1 MRQHVMP
8 EDICAEHGAQSRFS
22 FSFITTIIPTV
33 LLFTRCRRDL
43 RIQNHPGWRDLVR
56 RPRNLMHEI
65 RQDSKHRARPI
76 DPRPPTKP
84 GIQNDSVQLG
94 QRRREPARER
104 AHGDEIAQV
113 DVLGGESHPARM
125 LLVWGSTEVLL
136 QAVESVGSLS

>member
-22 FSFITTIIPTV
+22 FITTIIPIT
-33 LLFTRCRRDL
+33 LLFIRYRRDL
-43 RIQNHPGWRDLVR
+43 RIQNHPGRRDLVR

-65 RQDSKHRARPI
+65 RQDPRHRARPI
-76 DPRPPTKP
+76 DPRPPAKP

-94 QRRREPARER
+94 QGRREPARER

-113 DVLGGESHPARM
+113 DVLGGEGHPVRM
-125 LLVWGSTEVLL
+125 LLVWRSTEVPL